1 MSYPVAVILCYITQ
15 RTQFPGGEVDRRG
28 ALLERTA
35 QAAKADIDFIQ
46 LREKDLAA
54 GALERLAREM
64 QGIVRNESSHTRLLI
79 NSRADIAL
87 AAGADGVHLTS
98 NDINP
103 AEVRSIVARAENAP
117 NRQFLISVACH
128 SAHDVRLA
136 EAHGADYAV
145 LAPIFGKQI
154 PNAPALPGIG
164 LAALREA
171 SQIDHP
177 RDMRVEAGD
186 RRSSLPVLALG
197 GVNTE
202 NARDCLLAGAAGI
215 AGIRIF
221 QEGDLADTVAKLR
234 RL

>member
-1 MSYPVAVILCYITQ
+1 VSYPVAVILCYITQ
-15 RTQFPGGEVDRRG
+15 RMQFPGGEVDRRR

-79 NSRADIAL
+79 NSRIDVAL

-103 AEVRSIVARAENAP
+103 AEARSIVARAEKAP
-117 NRQFLISVACH
+117 SRQFLISVACH

-171 SQIDHP
+171 SQIEHP

-197 GVNTE
+197 GINTE
-202 NARDCLLAGAAGI
+202 NARDCRLAGAAGI

-221 QEGDLADTVAKLR
+221 QEGDLVETVAKLR
-234 RL
+234 RI